1 MATATAEIKHAVR
14 SGRRPGF
21 RVTTPF
27 CHGSRRNLA
36 AMSPTDVTELLAH
49 SAMFAQ
55 LDAAAREALAREMVW
70 LALPG
75 GRPLFKS
82 GEVADALYLLKSG
95 SLGVFDDG
103 LSEDAAELVQ
113 LIAAGECVGATSLLG
128 GERRTRTVRA
138 LRDSELLRL
147 DRDAFETLLGR
158 YPRALLGV
166 AQVVIERLQQRDSDA
181 SRPGLPRTFA
191 ILPVDRSV
199 PARVLAMQL
208 GQALETYGGCA
219 VIDGELGAGR
229 SSDWFAEREAQLR
242 FVIYLDANGDPLWRQ
257 RCLRQADVLLL
268 PALAAQPVRA
278 WPEAA
283 LLDPQRTGH
292 RSRHLVLLQAG
303 HQVSLGSAQ
312 RWRAPFSGEL
322 RHHHVCSGADIARL
336 ARLVSGHGRGLVLAG
351 GGARGLAHLGVL
363 RALHEAGHAF
373 DAVGGTSI
381 GAIIGAGM
389 ACGWELDAMT
399 ETFRRAF
406 VQGRPL
412 SDWTLPLVAMTRG
425 RRASL
430 MLRRTFG
437 ALEIEDLPL
446 PYFCV
451 STQLSGGG
459 MAVHRRGPLW
469 LWLRASSAIPGV
481 LPPVLHEGRVHVDG
495 ALVDNLPTDVMA
507 ADGIAH
513 ITALD
518 IRADIAL
525 LTTAEESATPPLWR
539 LLLQR
544 RQAIRRPGLI
554 STLVRAGM
562 VNGETASEQR
572 RARADLLITPL
583 LDHIGMLDW
592 KDWQRAIDAGYR
604 HTIEVLEARARDGA
618 TTVTMHP

>member
-1 MATATAEIKHAVR
+1 MLL
-14 SGRRPGF
+14 S
-21 RVTTPF
+21 
-27 CHGSRRNLA
+27 
-36 AMSPTDVTELLAH
+36 DVTELLAR
-49 SAMFAQ
+49 STLFAP
-55 LDAAAREALAREMVW
+55 LDAPAREALAHELVW
-70 LALPG
+70 LGLPG
-75 GRPLFKS
+75 GKPLFKS
-82 GEVADALYLLKSG
+82 GETADALYLLKSG

-103 LSEDAAELVQ
+103 PTEEVAELVR
-113 LIAAGECVGATSLLG
+113 LIAAGECVGAVSLLG

-147 DRDAFETLLGR
+147 DRTAFEALLGR
-158 YPRALLGV
+158 YPHAMLAV
-166 AQVVIERLQQRDSDA
+166 ARMTIEQLQQRDRDA
-181 SRPGLPRTFA
+181 NQPSLPRTFA
-191 ILPVDRSV
+191 MLPIDPAV
-199 PARVLAMQL
+199 PARALAMQL
-208 GQALETYGGCA
+208 GQALEAYGSCA
-219 VIDGELGAGR
+219 VIDGEQGAGR

-242 FVIYLDANGDPLWRQ
+242 FVIYLDASGDPLWRQ

-268 PALAAQPVRA
+268 PALAAQPAQPWESAV
-278 WPEAA
+278 
-283 LLDPQRTGH
+283 LDPLRTGH
-292 RSRHLVLLQAG
+292 RSRHLLLLHAG
-303 HQVSLGSAQ
+303 HQVSLGAAQ
-312 RWRAPFSGEL
+312 RWRAPFIGTL
-322 RHHHVCSGADIARL
+322 RHHHVCHSADMLRL

-363 RALHEAGHAF
+363 RALHEAGHVF

-381 GAIIGAGM
+381 GAIIGAGI

-430 MLRRTFG
+430 MLQRAFG

-459 MAVHRRGPLW
+459 MAVHRHGPLW

-481 LPPVLHEGRVHVDG
+481 LPPVLHQGRVHVDG

-544 RQAIRRPGLI
+544 RQDIRRPGLI

-572 RARADLLITPL
+572 RERADLLITPPL
-583 LDHIGMLDW
+583 EHIGMLDW

-604 HTIEVLEARARDGA
+604 HAIEVLETRARNA
-618 TTVTMHP
+618 TPAATMRG

>member
-1 MATATAEIKHAVR
+1 
-14 SGRRPGF
+14 
-21 RVTTPF
+21 
-27 CHGSRRNLA
+27 
-36 AMSPTDVTELLAH
+36 MSPPDVAELLAH
-49 SAMFAQ
+49 SGMFAQ
-55 LDAAAREALAREMVW
+55 LDAVVREALAHELVW
-70 LALPG
+70 LGLPG
-75 GRPLFKS
+75 GRPLFKP
-82 GEVADALYLLKSG
+82 GEPADSLYLLKSG
-95 SLGVFDDG
+95 SLGVFDDR
-103 LSEDAAELVQ
+103 SPEDTAELTQ
-113 LIAAGECVGATSLLG
+113 LIAAGESVGAASLLG
-128 GERRTRTVRA
+128 GEQRVRTVRA

-147 DRDAFETLLGR
+147 DRDAFERLLGR
-158 YPRALLGV
+158 YPHAMLGV
-166 AQVVIERLQQRDSDA
+166 ARMAIERLQQRDRRADQA
-181 SRPGLPRTFA
+181 GAPRTFA
-191 ILPVDRSV
+191 ILPIDQSV

-208 GQALETYGGCA
+208 AQALGAYGSCG

-229 SSDWFAEREAQLR
+229 SGDWFAEREAKLR
-242 FVIYLDANGDPLWRQ
+242 FVIYLDASGDPLWRQ

-268 PALAAQPVRA
+268 PALAAQPARA

-283 LLDPQRTGH
+283 LLDPKRTGH
-292 RSRHLVLLQAG
+292 RTRHLVLLHAG
-303 HQVSLGSAQ
+303 HQVSLGAAQ
-312 RWRAPFSGEL
+312 RWRAPFAGDL
-322 RHHHVCSGADIARL
+322 RHHHICHDSDIVRL

-351 GGARGLAHLGVL
+351 GGARGVAHLGVL

-381 GAIIGAGM
+381 GAIIGAGL
-389 ACGWELDAMT
+389 ACGWELEAMT
-399 ETFRRAF
+399 ENLRRAF
-406 VQGRPL
+406 VHGRPL

-430 MLRRTFG
+430 MLQRAFG
-437 ALEIEDLPL
+437 VLEIEDLPL
-446 PYFCV
+446 SYFCV
-451 STQLSGGG
+451 STRLSGGG

-481 LPPVLHEGRVHVDG
+481 LPPVLHQGGVHVDG
-495 ALVDNLPTDVMA
+495 ALVNNLPTDVMA

-544 RQAIRRPGLI
+544 RQDIRRPGLI

-572 RARADLLITPL
+572 RERADLLISPP

-604 HTIEVLEARARDGA
+604 HTIEILEARTHEGTPTA
-618 TTVTMHP
+618 TMLP

>member
-1 MATATAEIKHAVR
+1 
-14 SGRRPGF
+14 
-21 RVTTPF
+21 
-27 CHGSRRNLA
+27 
-36 AMSPTDVTELLAH
+36 MSPLDVAELLAH
-49 SAMFAQ
+49 SGMFAQ
-55 LDAAAREALAREMVW
+55 LDAVVREALAHELVW
-70 LALPG
+70 LGLPG
-75 GRPLFKS
+75 GRPLFKP
-82 GEVADALYLLKSG
+82 GEPADSLYLLKSG
-95 SLGVFDDG
+95 SLGVFDDR
-103 LSEDAAELVQ
+103 SPEDAAELTQ
-113 LIAAGECVGATSLLG
+113 LIAAGESVGAASLLG
-128 GERRTRTVRA
+128 GEQRVRTVRA

-147 DRDAFETLLGR
+147 DRDAFERLLGR
-158 YPRALLGV
+158 YPHAMLGV
-166 AQVVIERLQQRDSDA
+166 ARMAIERLQQRDRGADQ
-181 SRPGLPRTFA
+181 PGAPRTFA
-191 ILPVDRSV
+191 ILPIDRSV

-208 GQALETYGGCA
+208 AQALGAYGSCG
-219 VIDGELGAGR
+219 VIDGELGAER
-229 SSDWFAEREAQLR
+229 SGDWFAEREAKLR
-242 FVIYLDANGDPLWRQ
+242 FVIYLDASDDPLWRQ

-268 PALAAQPVRA
+268 PALAAQPART

-283 LLDPQRTGH
+283 LLDPRRTGH
-292 RSRHLVLLQAG
+292 RTRHLVLLHAG
-303 HQVSLGSAQ
+303 HQVSLGAAQ
-312 RWRAPFSGEL
+312 RWRAPFAGEL
-322 RHHHVCSGADIARL
+322 RHHHICHGSDIVRL

-351 GGARGLAHLGVL
+351 GGARGVAHLGVL

-381 GAIIGAGM
+381 GAIIGAGL
-389 ACGWELDAMT
+389 ACGWELEAMT
-399 ETFRRAF
+399 ENLRRAF
-406 VQGRPL
+406 VNGRPL

-430 MLRRTFG
+430 MLQRAFG
-437 ALEIEDLPL
+437 VLEIEDLPL

-451 STQLSGGG
+451 STRLSGGG

-481 LPPVLHEGRVHVDG
+481 LPPVLHQGGVHVDG
-495 ALVDNLPTDVMA
+495 ALVNNLPTDVMA

-544 RQAIRRPGLI
+544 RQDIRRPGLV

-572 RARADLLITPL
+572 RERANLLITPS

-604 HTIEVLEARARDGA
+604 HTIEILEAGARE
-618 TTVTMHP
+618 